1 MTDTPNLFGNL
12 FARRAKWLSD
22 NDLMVPSNVGLCR
35 RACLCPVSRIL
46 SRGRNS
52 LLLQS
57 MMSETLGSRFY
68 HATNIKIPHKICQRF
83 FPKDIFSYRRV
94 YIRIYLYIFFF
105 DTKKMC
111 NAFLL
116 KLLNFND
123 IKYILFVKHYK
134 LLLHETVCNVY
145 YDARRNINSIFK
157 SVVLYWRDHKCVV
170 RV

>member
-1 MTDTPNLFGNL
+1 MVHGFIMRPILKFRIKY
-12 FARRAKWLSD
+12 ARD
-22 NDLMVPSNVGLCR
+22 
-35 RACLCPVSRIL
+35 
-46 SRGRNS
+46 
-52 LLLQS
+52 
-57 MMSETLGSRFY
+57 
-68 HATNIKIPHKICQRF
+68 F
-83 FPKDIFSYRRV
+83 FPKTFSLIDEYIYV
-94 YIRIYLYIFFF
+94 YIYIFFFF